1 MSPAFLLTSFIVVAS
16 PGTGVLFTLAA
27 GLSQGRRMSLVAAF
41 GCTLGIVPHMLAAV
55 LGLTA
60 VLHSS
65 AVAFDT
71 VKFAGVG
78 YLLYL
83 GWQTLRD
90 EHALTADPSGDAAA
104 RSARHVVGRAILVN
118 VLNPKL
124 SIFFV
129 AFLPQFVSST
139 EAAPLGRMIELSG
152 VFMLMTFV
160 VFAVYGVAAA
170 AVRHHVLRRP
180 QVVTWMRRAFAG
192 AFVALGLRLAFQER

>member
-1 MSPAFLLTSFIVVAS
+1 MSAAFLLTSLIVVAS

-27 GLSQGRRMSLVAAF
+27 GLSHGRRMSLVAAF
-41 GCTLGIVPHMLAAV
+41 GCTLGVLPHMLAAV
-55 LGLTA
+55 LGLA
-60 VLHSS
+60 AILHSS

-83 GWQTLRD
+83 GWQALRG
-90 EHALTADPSGDAAA
+90 EPALTADSSGDSAPPT
-104 RSARHVVGRAILVN
+104 ARHVVGRAILVN

-139 EAAPLGRMIELSG
+139 DAAPLGRMLELSG
-152 VFMLMTFV
+152 IFMLMTFV
-160 VFAVYGVAAA
+160 VFAVYGMAAA

-180 QVVTWMRRAFAG
+180 RVMTWMRRVFAG
-192 AFVALGLRLAFQER
+192 AFVALGLRLAIQQR